1 MKTYKIKMHYS
12 EYYYSEIEA
21 ENYEAAKIKA
31 ELMDKNIFYKD
42 EYTDWLVLDIN
53 EVQPVFSPS
62 DLAFIKAYEDAVA
75 VAPKEIVKLW
85 LQSKNHDKFY
95 EDYSEYYSS
104 ITDAYEIWQMAQS
117 FIKENS
123 K

>member
-1 MKTYKIKMHYS
+1 MKTYKVKMHYS

-21 ENYEAAKIKA
+21 EDYEAAKTKA

-42 EYTDWLVLDIN
+42 VYTDWLVLDIN

-62 DLAFIKAYEDAVA
+62 DLAFMAAYQSAVGN
-75 VAPKEIVKLW
+75 APKEIVKLW
-85 LQSKNHDKFY
+85 LQHKDHDKFY
-95 EDYSEYYSS
+95 EDYSEYYAS
-104 ITDAYEIWQMAQS
+104 ITDAYEIWLMAQS